1 MNMHDLS
8 FSASGRGIYL
18 SCKWLFL
25 VILISRLMMCG
36 QNIIRSHPHNKTILH
51 SITQFFDMQSQQCT
65 QRMKNGAPV
74 AEPVSFQR
82 SRYAESGLLLMEML
96 VQDAPRQGHVQEGS
110 QTASHCRV
118 YMDAEGR
125 TSQLEGVL

>member
-1 MNMHDLS
+1 
-8 FSASGRGIYL
+8 
-18 SCKWLFL
+18 
-25 VILISRLMMCG
+25 MMCG

-96 VQDAPRQGHVQEGS
+96 VQDAPRQGHVQEGN
-110 QTASHCRV
+110 QTASRCRV

-125 TSQLEGVL
+125 TSQLEGVS